1 MISTGLTDTEKESL
15 LKLFLTSG
23 ELKCNR
29 TEVLD
34 EKYQFCIFEHSQ
46 LENLDKRYTDLI
58 VKAMNNLRNSALG
71 F

>member
-23 ELKCNR
+23 ELRWNR

-34 EKYQFCIFEHSQ
+34 GKYQFCIFEHSQ
-46 LENLDKRYTDLI
+46 LENLDKGYSDLI
-58 VKAMNNLRNSALG
+58 VRAMNNLRNSALG